1 MGDQHVVSWPAPSLT
16 LISVMHLLLHRFIN
30 DSGSLPG
37 RTVLLT
43 MLLAASGVSFARG
56 DSIGPGYVGSPAC
69 AACHAQIYERYL
81 TTPMG
86 RSSGRAG
93 SGSFQEQMSPSEF
106 SHLLSGVRYQISKQP
121 EGFTLAYTQKQPAGA
136 PEIRGTQQLT
146 YFIGSGNVGRSY
158 LFSVTGFLFQ
168 APVSYYARSK
178 KWDLAPGYQQH
189 SELFLMRPVEAECL
203 ECHASSVQLIPGT
216 QNGYRD
222 LPFLEG
228 RISCERC
235 HGPGRG
241 HIAAHTSGQPV
252 NPQQVVNP
260 AKLEP
265 RPRDSVCA
273 QCHLLGESRIVKAG
287 RSLSRFTPGE
297 RLSDYAA
304 SLVWNSKNVA
314 ALKATSHYEKLW
326 QSRCKQASGDRLWC
340 GTCHAVHSPPVP
352 QQSGEFFRQ
361 KCLSC
366 HQSGDCREDTKVRET
381 RGDQCTSCHMPKAQS
396 LEAEHS
402 VFTDHSIQRVM
413 RVQPV
418 ASETDAES
426 ELISF
431 WGDKAEPR
439 ELGLAYAQLGVR
451 LQDKKRVVWAV
462 ELLKAAEAQGQ
473 ADGPVLLQ
481 LGYASDQLGKNEEAI
496 SYYRRARQQDSSQ
509 TVASVNLANHLA
521 MKGQIR
527 EAIVLWEEALSRN
540 PGLESARI
548 NIATAYLQQ
557 GDARGAERTLRKALE
572 INPALK
578 SAWRLLADPRINKTP
593 R

>member
-1 MGDQHVVSWPAPSLT
+1 
-16 LISVMHLLLHRFIN
+16 
-30 DSGSLPG
+30 
-37 RTVLLT
+37 
-43 MLLAASGVSFARG
+43 MLLAASCVSFARG
-56 DSIGPGYVGSPAC
+56 DSIGPDYAGSSAC

-93 SGSFQEQMSPSEF
+93 SGSFQEQMSASAF
-106 SHLLSGVRYQISKQP
+106 SHSLSGVRYRISKLT
-121 EGFTLAYTQKQPAGA
+121 EGFTLEYSQERPISA

-189 SELFLMRPVEAECL
+189 SELFLMRPVEVECL
-203 ECHASSVQLIPGT
+203 ECHASGVQPIPGT

-222 LPFLEG
+222 VPFLEG

-235 HGPGRG
+235 HGPGRN
-241 HIAAHTSGQPV
+241 HIAGQTAGQFV
-252 NPQQVVNP
+252 NSRKIVNP
-260 AKLEP
+260 AKLEAP
-265 RPRDSVCA
+265 ARDSVCA
-273 QCHLLGESRIVKAG
+273 QCHLLGEFRIVKAG
-287 RSLSRFTPGE
+287 RSLARFAAGE
-297 RLSDYAA
+297 RLSDYAT
-304 SLVWNSKNVA
+304 SLVWNAKNVGG
-314 ALKATSHYEKLW
+314 LKATSHYEKFW
-326 QSRCKQASGDRLWC
+326 QSRCKQSSGDRLWC
-340 GTCHAVHSPPVP
+340 GTCHTVHSPPAP
-352 QQSGEFFRQ
+352 QQSGELFRQ

-366 HQSGDCREDTKVRET
+366 HQSGDCREQAKVRET
-381 RGDQCTSCHMPKAQS
+381 KSDHCTSCHMPKAQS

-402 VFTDHSIQRVM
+402 VFTDHSIPRGAQR
-413 RVQPV
+413 QPV
-418 ASETDAES
+418 VAQTETES
-426 ELISF
+426 ELVSF

-451 LQDKKRVVWAV
+451 SQDKKRVVQAV
-462 ELLKAAEAQGQ
+462 RVLKAVEAQGE
-473 ADGPVLLQ
+473 ADGSVLLQ
-481 LGYASDQLGKNEEAI
+481 LGYASDQLGKSAEAI
-496 SYYRRARQQDSSQ
+496 AYYQRARQKDPSQ

-521 MKGQIR
+521 MKGQTR

-557 GDARGAERTLRKALE
+557 GDPKSAERALRKALE
-572 INPALK
+572 LNPALK
-578 SAWRLLADPRINKTP
+578 AARRLLADPRMNTTA

>member
-1 MGDQHVVSWPAPSLT
+1 MGDQYLVSCTTSSLT
-16 LISVMHLLLHRFIN
+16 LVSVIHALRHTSIN
-30 DSGSLPG
+30 DSFRVPS

-43 MLLAASGVSFARG
+43 LFLAASCLSVARG
-56 DSIGPGYVGSPAC
+56 DSTGPGYVSSSAC

-93 SGSFQEQMSPSEF
+93 SGSFQEQMSASEF
-106 SHLLSGVRYQISKQP
+106 THTLSGVRYQVSKQR
-121 EGFTLAYTQKQPAGA
+121 EGFTLGYNQKQPAGA
-136 PEIRGTQQLT
+136 PEIRGTQELT

-168 APVSYYARSK
+168 APVSYYARSG
-178 KWDLAPGYQQH
+178 KWDLAPGYQRH
-189 SELFLMRPVEAECL
+189 NELFLMRPVESECL
-203 ECHASSVQLIPGT
+203 ECHASGVQPIPGT

-222 LPFLEG
+222 VPFLEG

-235 HGPGRG
+235 HGPGRS
-241 HIAAHTSGQPV
+241 HIAGHTSGQSV
-252 NPQQVVNP
+252 NPQEIVNP
-260 AKLEP
+260 AKLEA

-273 QCHLLGESRIVKAG
+273 QCHLLGESRIVKAA

-304 SLVWNSKNVA
+304 SLVWNSKNLA
-314 ALKATSHYEKLW
+314 GFKATSHYEKLW

-340 GTCHAVHSPPVP
+340 GTCHAVHSPPIP

-366 HQSGDCREDTKVRET
+366 HQSGHCRERAKLRET

-402 VFTDHSIQRVM
+402 VFTDHSIPRGA
-413 RVQPV
+413 RRQPV
-418 ASETDAES
+418 VTGTDAVS
-426 ELISF
+426 ELVSF

-451 LQDKKRVVWAV
+451 LHDKKRVVRV
-462 ELLKAAEAQGQ
+462 IELLKAAEAQGQ
-473 ADGPVLLQ
+473 ADGSVLLQ
-481 LGYASDQLGKNEEAI
+481 LAYASDQLGKSQEAI
-496 SYYRRARQQDSSQ
+496 SYYQRARQQDPSQ
-509 TVASVNLANHLA
+509 TVASVNLGNHLA
-521 MKGQIR
+521 MKGQTR
-527 EAIVLWEEALSRN
+527 EAIALWEDALSRN

-548 NIATAYLQQ
+548 NLATAYLQQ
-557 GDARGAERTLRKALE
+557 GDPTSAEKVLRKALE
-572 INPALK
+572 LNPSLK
-578 SAWRLLADPRINKTP
+578 SALRLLVDSRISKTS